1 MGPLMNITTVGI
13 DLAKNVFHVHGVTA
27 NGKVVLQKRLSRQR
41 VLEWAI
47 KLPPCRIGMEACSG
61 ANYWARVLG
70 AYGHDVRMMSPQFV
84 KPYVK
89 SNKNDRND
97 AEAICEAV
105 SRPSMRFV
113 RPKSVEQQDIQSLH
127 RIRRRLVGQ
136 RTALVN
142 QIRGLLNEY
151 GIILP
156 QGIRHVRSR
165 LPELLEDAENALTML
180 ARESFAGLYQELR
193 CADERIADLERKIQ
207 CLFRHSELCQRIA
220 RVEGIGPITATAL
233 VATVGDAGAFHNGR
247 EMAAWLG
254 LVPRQSS
261 TGGRSRLLGI
271 SKRGDRYLR
280 TLLIHGA
287 RAAVRV
293 ADHKTDARSIWITAL
308 KARSGNNIASVAVAN
323 KNVRIIWALMTRGE
337 EYRSAA

>member
-1 MGPLMNITTVGI
+1 MNITTVGI
-13 DLAKNVFHVHGVTA
+13 DLAKNIFHLHGVDGH
-27 NGKVVLQKRLSRQR
+27 GKVVLRKRLNRRQ
-41 VLEWAI
+41 VLEWAVN
-47 KLPPCRIGMEACSG
+47 LPPCRIGIEACSG
-61 ANYWARVLG
+61 SDYWAQVLG
-70 AYGHDVRMMSPQFV
+70 AHGHDVRMMSPQFV

-105 SRPSMRFV
+105 TRPNMRFV

-127 RIRRRLVGQ
+127 RIRSRLVGQ

-165 LPELLEDAENALTML
+165 LPELLEDGENALTTL
-180 ARESFAGLYQELR
+180 GRELFAGLYEELR
-193 CADERIADLERKIQ
+193 CIDERAADMERKIQ
-207 CLFRHSELCQRIA
+207 SLFKHSELCRRIA

-233 VATVGDAGAFHNGR
+233 VATVGDAGAFRSGR

-254 LVPRQSS
+254 LVPRQCS

-293 ADHKTDARSIWITAL
+293 ADHKTDARSIWITKV
-308 KARSGNNIASVAVAN
+308 KARRGNNIASVAVAN

-337 EYRSAA
+337 EYLRAA

>member
-1 MGPLMNITTVGI
+1 MNITTVGI
-13 DLAKNVFHVHGVTA
+13 DLAKNVFHLHGVDG
-27 NGKVVLQKRLSRQR
+27 NGKVMLRKRMSRRR
-41 VLEWAI
+41 VLEWAVN
-47 KLPPCRIGMEACSG
+47 LPPCRIGMEACSG
-61 ANYWARVLG
+61 SNYWAQVLG
-70 AYGHDVRMMSPQFV
+70 AHGHDVRLMSPQFV

-89 SNKNDRND
+89 SNKNDRNN

-105 SRPSMRFV
+105 TRPNMRFV

-127 RIRRRLVGQ
+127 RIRSRLVGR

-142 QIRGLLNEY
+142 QIRGLLHEY

-156 QGIRHVRSR
+156 QGIGHVRRR
-165 LPELLEDAENALTML
+165 LPELLEDGENALTIL
-180 ARESFAGLYQELR
+180 SRGFFGGLYDELR
-193 CADERIADLERKIQ
+193 CIDERIAGMESKIQ
-207 CLFRHSELCQRIA
+207 CLFKHSELCQRIA

-233 VATVGDAGAFHNGR
+233 VATVGDAGAFRGGR

-254 LVPRQSS
+254 LVPRQCS
-261 TGGRSRLLGI
+261 TGGRSRLLRI

-293 ADHKTDARSIWITAL
+293 ADRKTDARSIWITGL
-308 KARSGNNIASVAVAN
+308 KARRGNNIASVAVAN

-337 EYRSAA
+337 AYRRAA